1 MKDKD
6 DVRLRYLALLVTPIF
21 FLVVFI
27 AVLLTMTDDK
37 FKCPNNMVCVDP
49 TKLACFVFDMG
60 ADNWKLVRDREERQY
75 ISVDVYKGKAQYR
88 RQEKGADCYESDKDE
103 VRLGDK
109 VVMTIPVEWFK
120 KSK

>member
-1 MKDKD
+1 MSDKK
-6 DVRLRYLALLVTPIF
+6 F
-21 FLVVFI
+21 
-27 AVLLTMTDDK
+27 VLLFLPILFLTFVVVVLADVYSNDK

-88 RQEKGADCYESDKDE
+88 RQEKGADCYESDKHS
-103 VRLGDK
+103 VRLSDN
-109 VVMTIPVEWFK
+109 VVMTVPVEWFRRTK
-120 KSK
+120 